1 MKISILTESSEK
13 QQTFFPPLLPPTI
26 TFFERKNPC
35 YFCSIFIEQK
45 SCSGISVGIFLCWQ
59 LFTKKV
65 AFCSVML
72 ATFFF
77 LKIVTK
83 LFSEKK
89 KMDILKMSKKNILK
103 ILLQQIF
110 AKTPKYPLFTIK
122 FSVILYIFYKIRQ
135 FKGVG
140 FFNENRQ
147 NTDFTV
153 TYVFPHNYF
162 FLIQDSL
169 I

>member
-1 MKISILTESSEK
+1 
-13 QQTFFPPLLPPTI
+13 
-26 TFFERKNPC
+26 
-35 YFCSIFIEQK
+35 
-45 SCSGISVGIFLCWQ
+45 
-59 LFTKKV
+59 
-65 AFCSVML
+65 ML
-72 ATFFF
+72 ATFYEKSCFLLCYAGNFF
-77 LKIVTK
+77 FFKNRDKT
-83 LFSEKK
+83 FFRKK